1 MKNYNIYI
9 TLVFIVK
16 IIFIILA
23 ITRLYIKH
31 KKPADQALFKKV
43 DLWKAIVEFIFVLM
57 MSFLLI
63 YLFNPRN
70 DRIHMIDNETK
81 ILLYL
86 YGFVILILSSE
97 KAWTI
102 MYPEPPATSKNH

>member
-1 MKNYNIYI
+1 MKNYSIYI

-23 ITRLYIKH
+23 ITRLYIKY
-31 KKPADQALFKKV
+31 KKPNEKDLFKKV
-43 DLWKAIVEFIFVLM
+43 DLWKSLAEFIFVLM

-86 YGFVILILSSE
+86 YGFVILILGIEKGSSFV
-97 KAWTI
+97 KD
-102 MYPEPPATSKNH
+102 